1 MFALTG
7 LLQLCFARGLH
18 RPQGDRFKY
27 LEPRFKLAVTVLMG
41 ASERPRLAQAAVCA
55 SGRAG
60 VSSRGSDTARRTH
73 VPRPVAGHGRPSRAS
88 TGRPRASTLSFCR
101 FPRPPGLLQIAR
113 LRFTSK
119 LVTYR
124 TQGVI
129 LMDVLEGAA
138 LLLYVAY
145 IVWRYTSAQY
155 RLQPLVA
162 LQVRVKGGES
172 GRGLGGASAW
182 WRGVACTPQICWS
195 VPWSLATRSRPS
207 VSPRYFPY

>member
-1 MFALTG
+1 MTVDRRQDFAEA
-7 LLQLCFARGLH
+7 LQ
-18 RPQGDRFKY
+18 Q
-27 LEPRFKLAVTVLMG
+27 LAVYPPGREELLKDPAV
-41 ASERPRLAQAAVCA
+41 AQALHEVAE
-55 SGRAG
+55 RA
-60 VSSRGSDTARRTH
+60 
-73 VPRPVAGHGRPSRAS
+73 P

-172 GRGLGGASAW
+172 GRGDAALIAEFLRSSA
-182 WRGVACTPQICWS
+182 Q
-195 VPWSLATRSRPS
+195 
-207 VSPRYFPY
+207 